1 MRDLLIQAL
10 VYGALPVTLFRPFFG
25 LLIYSWLAYM
35 RPQDMAW
42 GASRVLPLSQWV
54 AMAMFVGIVVTMGR
68 EKLITPKVQTVLM
81 ILLGIWISITVLTA
95 IMPEQSQYVYG
106 MYWKGIL
113 IAVLTTGLARTRE
126 RFRYLLLLIAFSIG
140 FLGAKRGLYG
150 LLRGGVQYKDGP
162 GGLFADNNSF
172 ALVLN
177 MMLPLLVGIAMVD
190 ERKPVRIAAAV
201 TAGLSVLTILFTFS
215 RGGFLTLCLVSML
228 LIWGSKR
235 RWLVAAVMAL
245 SLIGFVALTSDT
257 ITQKYVERTSTIGEY
272 EQDGSARGRLNAW
285 ATSWNVFLDYPV
297 FGVGPDNLVLV
308 FRRYSPDVDRF
319 RVAHNAYFQLLA
331 ECGLPGV
338 LLFLCV
344 LAAALWQM
352 ERLRRSASA
361 PFWAQTLARML
372 QISIAAYMLGSMFL
386 NTAYQELIYHLV
398 ALTVCLEV
406 VARAEAEQGAPAAL
420 APAASAEPWW
430 KRPPVPAAGAAGAA
444 GAASGS
450 TRMARIAGGR
460 G

>member
-1 MRDLLIQAL
+1 MRDLLVQLL
-10 VYGALPVTLFRPFFG
+10 VYAALPVILFRPFAG
-25 LLIYSWLAYM
+25 LLTYSWLAYM

-54 AMAMFVGIVVTMGR
+54 AIAMVVGIVVTLGR
-68 EKLITPKVQTVLM
+68 ERVITVKVQSILM
-81 ILLGIWISITVLTA
+81 ILLGLWISVTVLTA

-106 MYWKGIL
+106 MYWKGIS
-113 IAVLTTGLARTRE
+113 IALLTTGLVRTRE
-126 RFRYLLLLIAFSIG
+126 RFRYLFLLIAFSIG
-140 FLGAKRGLYG
+140 FLGAKRGLFG

-172 ALVLN
+172 AMVLN
-177 MMLPLLVGIAMVD
+177 MMVPLLVGIAMVD
-190 ERKPVRIAAAV
+190 ERKPVRLAAAV
-201 TAGLSVLTILFTFS
+201 TAGLSVLTVLFTFS

-228 LIWGSKR
+228 LIWRSKR
-235 RWLVAAVMAL
+235 RWLVMAVMAL
-245 SLIGFVALTSDT
+245 SLLGFVALTSDT
-257 ITQKYVERTSTIGEY
+257 VTQKYLDRTSTIAEY
-272 EQDGSARGRLNAW
+272 EEDGSAQGRLNAW

-331 ECGLPGV
+331 ECGLPGL
-338 LLFLCV
+338 LLFLGV
-344 LAAALWQM
+344 LASALWQM
-352 ERLRRSASA
+352 ERLRKDLSVSV
-361 PFWAQTLARML
+361 WSQTLARML

-406 VARAEAEQGAPAAL
+406 VARAEAENPATA
-420 APAASAEPWW
+420 AVPTPADPAEPWW
-430 KRPPVPAAGAAGAA
+430 KRPPVPAAPATP
-444 GAASGS
+444 S
-450 TRMARIAGGR
+450 TGRPRIARIAGGR